1 MTRCFL
7 SFLNGYLFT
16 MSEAALLSS
25 YSTTFAPERART
37 IALVIWQGFNRHFEI
52 FQRITSGA
60 RERFEAAD
68 WHAVHA
74 ASRERIELYDRRI
87 QETCAAI
94 QALHPEHH
102 NEPEFW
108 RDVKACY
115 RQLLL
120 DHQQPELAETFF
132 TSIFCRQF
140 PRKYYTNEY
149 IFLRNS
155 ISTEYI
161 DSEEISYLSYYPSKS
176 GLRQTI
182 LSIIRAAGFTLPFE
196 NFDRDIRSIFR
207 VLIRQYPK
215 KADRK
220 TYLNYQLS
228 VIRHG
233 FFRNKGAYIVGKA
246 INGREEVPFA
256 LAILNNEKGGLYID
270 ALLLGE
276 KQLSVVFSYSQ
287 AYFMVE
293 HEVPSAITSFLQKL
307 MPRRNMSELYSSIGL
322 HKQGKSAFY
331 RDFLHHLRHSSD
343 EFIIAPGIRGM
354 VMMVFTLPSYP
365 YVFKIIKDKFAPQKE
380 FTRQQVEEKYQLVKR
395 HDRVGRMADMLEY
408 SRVALPISRFDP
420 ALLQEL
426 KDTCASNLSFEGDE
440 VVFRLVYL
448 ERRMIPLNIYMENA
462 NDEQLEHAVRDYG
475 NAIKQLAAANIFP
488 GDFLYKNF
496 GVTQQ
501 GRVVFYDYDEINYM
515 TECNFRKIPPPRCPE
530 DEFSSEPWYSVGPFD
545 VFPEEFGTFLLASPK
560 VRKFFLKYHRDLLSV
575 NYWQQKKDN
584 ILKGLYED
592 VFPYPQELRFK
603 R

>member
-1 MTRCFL
+1 
-7 SFLNGYLFT
+7 
-16 MSEAALLSS
+16 MSVEKLPITCSSTSSLHDLACAA
-25 YSTTFAPERART
+25 AIT
-37 IALVIWQGFNRHFEI
+37 IVQGFNRHFEI
-52 FQRITSGA
+52 FQHITSGA

-68 WHAVHA
+68 WTAVQA
-74 ASRERIELYDRRI
+74 ASHDRIQLYDKRI
-87 QETCAAI
+87 RETIGLVKTLYA
-94 QALHPEHH
+94 EHRC
-102 NEPEFW
+102 ELEFW
-108 RDVKACY
+108 REVKSCY

-132 TSIFCRQF
+132 NSVFCHQF

-149 IFLRNS
+149 IFLRS
-155 ISTEYI
+155 AISTEYI
-161 DSEEISYLSYYPSKS
+161 DSDEISYLSYYPSQ
-176 GLRQTI
+176 GGFRLAI
-182 LSIIRAAGFTLPFE
+182 ENIIKAAGFTLPFE
-196 NFDRDIRSIFR
+196 NLERDIRSIFR
-207 VLIRQYPK
+207 SLIRQYPSK
-215 KADRK
+215 TERK
-220 TYLNYQLS
+220 PSLNFQLS
-228 VIRHG
+228 VIRQG

-246 INGREEVPFA
+246 INGREEIPFA
-256 LAILNNEKGGLYID
+256 LAILNNEKGGLYIG

-287 AYFMVE
+287 AYFMIQ
-293 HEVPSAITSFLQKL
+293 HEVPSAITSFLQGL
-307 MPRRNMSELYSSIGL
+307 MPRRNKSELYSSIGL

-343 EFIIAPGIRGM
+343 DFVIAPGIRGM

-426 KDTCASNLSFEGDE
+426 KDTCASSLSFEGDE
-440 VVFRLVYL
+440 VIFRLVYL

-462 NDEQLEHAVRDYG
+462 DDAQLEHAVRDYG

-560 VRKFFLKYHRDLLSV
+560 VRKFFLKYHRDLLSPA
-575 NYWQQKKDN
+575 YWQQKKDN
-584 ILKGLYED
+584 IIKGLYED
-592 VFPYPQELRFK
+592 VFPYAQELRFK